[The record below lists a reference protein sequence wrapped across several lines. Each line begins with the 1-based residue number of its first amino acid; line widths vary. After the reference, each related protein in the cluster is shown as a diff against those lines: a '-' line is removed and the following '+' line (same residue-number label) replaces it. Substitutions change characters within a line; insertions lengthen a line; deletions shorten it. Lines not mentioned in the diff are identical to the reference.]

1 MKKLVMLLL
10 CGGLLTACS
19 NSSYSVKVSDGDD
32 VLISGGEVS
41 ISKQDYFETL
51 MDRYGGQ
58 KIIDE
63 ALLSIADKELTDQDT
78 LDKLVKEKE
87 ETYAKYADNDL
98 EAYAKKMGY
107 DSKDDYIENY
117 IKVEAKKELLQ
128 NKYATE
134 HLDDLIKSSQLV
146 SFKKII
152 VDKES
157 EALTI
162 IKEST
167 TQKAFDKKLKDAG
180 SDGEDAGIVTKNSTL
195 DDNLKAVLEKLS
207 AVDKDGVYSEAIKLS
222 DDTYAVLY
230 IYNTDHK
237 NTDEL
242 VKKLT
247 SDSDIQKEIQGK
259 YLKQYNFTV
268 NDNKVKKA
276 IQQISSEYIE

>member
-134 HLDDLIKSSQLV
+134 HLEDLIKSSQLV
-146 SFKKII
+146 SFKKIV

-167 TQKAFDKKLKDAG
+167 TQEAFDKKLKDAG

>member
-167 TQKAFDKKLKDAG
+167 TQEAFDKKLKDAG